1 MFEKIATFH
10 RIIQIKV
17 AKQGKLK
24 SAKNVK
30 KRLVLY
36 EKFIVFVKFM
46 LILGIFQKNS

>member
-10 RIIQIKV
+10 RKIQIKV

-30 KRLVLY
+30 KT
-36 EKFIVFVKFM
+36 IVFTM
-46 LILGIFQKNS
+46 RNS